1 MQKPGNLMNT
11 QHVSTGFTLVEVLI
25 AMLILTIG
33 VVGFSALQ
41 GRNAMGNAQSQ
52 TISVATMIAN
62 GELEKLINSS
72 YDACDDYNAS
82 IVMDN
87 KTYTVICVVNENATV
102 AYKEVSLSVS
112 GDGISSSFSYIKTS
126 NYE

>member
-1 MQKPGNLMNT
+1 MNT

-41 GRNAMGNAQSQ
+41 GRNAMGNARSQ

-62 GELEKLINSS
+62 GELEKLINIP
-72 YDACDDYNAS
+72 YDECDDYNAS

-87 KTYTVICVVNENATV
+87 KTYNVVCVVNKNATV
-102 AYKEVSLSVS
+102 SYKEVSLSVS
-112 GDGISSSFSYIKTS
+112 GDGISSNFSYIKTS